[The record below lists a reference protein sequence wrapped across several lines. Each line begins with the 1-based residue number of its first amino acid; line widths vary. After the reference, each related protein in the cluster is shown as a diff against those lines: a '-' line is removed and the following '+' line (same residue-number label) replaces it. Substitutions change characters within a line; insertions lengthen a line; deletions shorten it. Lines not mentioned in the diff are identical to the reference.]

1 MDITVTAG
9 WWILPLAVTAISF
22 SLAVF
27 VSREDGSH
35 GDYSAIAGAFVSL
48 VLFGA
53 AAIVSLVAWLIWALA
68 A

>member
-1 MDITVTAG
+1 MEVTINAG
-9 WWILPLAVTAISF
+9 WWILPMAVTVIAF
-22 SLAVF
+22 SLSVF
-27 VSREDGSH
+27 VSRDDGSH

-53 AAIVSLVAWLIWALA
+53 ATTVSLIAWLIWALA